1 MVIIEFVTKILLNQ
15 LLLILQQLLYMVPKT
30 ENLFDI
36 IKFDAKGLIP
46 AIVQDYES
54 GEILMM
60 AWMNEESLKLTLS
73 TKTAHFFSRSRK
85 KLWQK
90 GETSGQTQK
99 IKEILIDC
107 DGDSLILKVKQKGV
121 ACHTGRK
128 SCFYRNV
135 DFKGQAKINQ
145 KIIISSEV
153 LYGKN
158 N

>member
-1 MVIIEFVTKILLNQ
+1 MVIIEFITNIIKSVIVNFTTALNMP
-15 LLLILQQLLYMVPKT
+15 LVR

-36 IKFDAKGLIP
+36 IKFDSKGLIP
-46 AIVQDYES
+46 AIVQDYKS

-60 AWMNEESLKLTLS
+60 AFMNKESIELTLKK
-73 TKTAHFFSRSRK
+73 KTAYYFSRSRK

-90 GETSGQTQK
+90 GETSGQFQK
-99 IKEILIDC
+99 VKEILIDC
-107 DGDSLILKVKQKGV
+107 DGDSLILKIEQTGV

-135 DFKGQAKINQ
+135 DFKGQTKINQ
-145 KIIISSEV
+145 KILIPSEV

-158 N
+158 K